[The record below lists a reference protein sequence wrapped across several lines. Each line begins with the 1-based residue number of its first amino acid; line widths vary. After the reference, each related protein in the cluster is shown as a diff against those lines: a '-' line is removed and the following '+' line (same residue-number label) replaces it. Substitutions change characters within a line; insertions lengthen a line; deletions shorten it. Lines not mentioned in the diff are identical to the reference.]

1 MKNSSDDYTSN
12 NSQDDVGVEYTPT
25 NRQKVQDNRCE
36 DYDKFHRDWSIRNWN
51 HVVNILAKYVGHPY
65 DDALKNIYKKFPG
78 KKHRHELNQTLDW
91 IVHTAAEASS
101 RRYSYCVDLFW
112 KDENGILR
120 RRRKTEPKKDYI
132 YVQLPEDQ
140 WIIEWYPN
148 ESSFGANVHA
158 FLYIMDKLYPDF
170 KKGISTWI
178 YNAPLP
184 ENDVKYILDTYGE
197 KVGQYVIDNNIDP
210 FLVHLYNQNPIDIT
224 RAMTFNRV
232 VKNRYIHI
240 KKGTTEYYQYI
251 KSKKKK

>member
-1 MKNSSDDYTSN
+1 MKNISDDYTQT
-12 NSQDDVGVEYTPT
+12 NSQDDVGVEYIPT
-25 NRQKVQDNRCE
+25 NRQKVQDNRGE
-36 DYDKFHRDWSIRNWN
+36 DYDKPRRDWSVRNWN
-51 HVVNILAKYVGHPY
+51 HVVNILAKYVGHSY
-65 DDALKNIYKKFPG
+65 DDALKKIYKKFPG
-78 KKHRHELNQTLDW
+78 KKHRHELNQILDW

-148 ESSFGANVHA
+148 ESSFGANVHT
-158 FLYIMDKLYPDF
+158 FLYIVEKIYPNF
-170 KKGISTWI
+170 NNISSWMHTDEHI
-178 YNAPLP
+178 PDNV
-184 ENDVKYILDTYGE
+184 VKYILNTIGE

-210 FLVHLYNQNPIDIT
+210 FLVRMYNQNPIDIT
-224 RAMTFNRV
+224 RAIAFHQV
-232 VKNRYIHI
+232 IKNRYIHI
-240 KKGTTEYYQYI
+240 KKGTPEYYQYI